1 MSFQNPWCHLRMGRK
16 NFAICQTYPINK
28 WHQCVI
34 DEFSMGHKFSVIAY
48 SSIALISHLLYALIT
63 DQYHRVDANDVCLME
78 FKNKENTP
86 KVTWMTFSDFV
97 DLKDII
103 IGSNCCGRSGWIFS
117 LAPVVKPVLDYTC
130 NQLVKFGEFFKYP
143 WWQVFGLFV
152 QGLKGRRSENSPA
165 WAAPWALFLFPI
177 YWDIKQIDQ
186 NN

>member
-1 MSFQNPWCHLRMGRK
+1 MGPK

-34 DEFSMGHKFSVIAY
+34 DEYSMGHKFSVIDKSFIVRIDY
-48 SSIALISHLLYALIT
+48 WSISSRGCKWRLLEGIEIK
-63 DQYHRVDANDVCLME
+63 R
-78 FKNKENTP
+78 KNTP

-97 DLKDII
+97 GLNDII

-117 LAPVVKPVLDYTC
+117 LAPVVKSVLDYAC

-143 WWQVFGLFV
+143 WGKVFGLFV

-165 WAAPWALFLFPI
+165 VSCPLSSIPLSYLLRYEANRS
-177 YWDIKQIDQ
+177 K
-186 NN
+186 